1 MCALGSVLGMCVCG
15 CACARVRAF
24 MRVRVCVRARVVC
37 ACVCECGSV
46 WVSVRTRIKE
56 HVIYPHRQAAHP
68 RVSVC
73 VSACTNMPPTKLLNG
88 TSKLS

>member
-1 MCALGSVLGMCVCG
+1 MC
-15 CACARVRAF
+15 
-24 MRVRVCVRARVVC
+24 VRVCVRARVVC
-37 ACVCECGSV
+37 VCVCECGSV